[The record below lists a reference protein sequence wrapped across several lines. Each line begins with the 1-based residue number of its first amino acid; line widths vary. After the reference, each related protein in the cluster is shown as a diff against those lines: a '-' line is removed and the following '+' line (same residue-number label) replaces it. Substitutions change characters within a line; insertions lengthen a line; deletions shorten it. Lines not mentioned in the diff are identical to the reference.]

1 MLLFEVGDNASFGKF
16 ATRHCR
22 IKTGV
27 PGIIDAAYGVGF
39 HTVSLEG
46 VTQPLAWSRW
56 P

>member
-16 ATRHCR
+16 ATRHCG